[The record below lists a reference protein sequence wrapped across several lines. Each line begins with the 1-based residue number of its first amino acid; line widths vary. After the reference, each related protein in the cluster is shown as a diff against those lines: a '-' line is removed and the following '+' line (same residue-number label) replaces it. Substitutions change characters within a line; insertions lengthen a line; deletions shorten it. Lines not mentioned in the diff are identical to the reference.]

1 MGNAQNASQQLWGA
15 MITFVLYPNSLFS
28 GISRLFLYTIIPAAF
43 AGAIPV
49 RIIQER
55 DPLLLLVLLAA
66 VVVIWGV
73 ATAVFYLGLR
83 RYESGSALNVNV

>member
-1 MGNAQNASQQLWGA
+1 MGNAQNASQQVWGA
-15 MITFVLYPNSLFS
+15 MITFTLYPNSLFS
-28 GISRLFLYTIIPAAF
+28 GVSRMLLYTLIPAAF

-55 DPLLLLVLLAA
+55 DPLLLALLAA
-66 VVVIWGV
+66 VIVIWGV

-83 RYESGSALNVNV
+83 RYESGSAMNVNV